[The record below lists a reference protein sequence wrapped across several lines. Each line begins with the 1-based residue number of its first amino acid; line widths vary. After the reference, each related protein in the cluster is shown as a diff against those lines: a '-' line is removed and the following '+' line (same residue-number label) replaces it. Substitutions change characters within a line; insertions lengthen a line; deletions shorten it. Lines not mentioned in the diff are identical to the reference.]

1 MSDLS
6 IRGPTQTALRGL
18 DPNGESVGARGKTP
32 TDNTPPLLKVEL
44 GPDLPT
50 LDLPTIAQDAL
61 GDMVSKFLSLRL
73 ETGDQLIQS
82 QMLDVKDKG
91 ATLKSRNDEI
101 AKKLDEAAVKAADAK
116 KTEAAMKVMTWV
128 AVALSVLL
136 AVATGGVGA
145 IVGAAIATTMAV
157 LNETGVMNKLTDAI
171 AKGLEGTGS
180 PPMSAEQAKKTAG
193 LIVTITSIAVSLLTV
208 GAGIAGASA
217 TVTAKLATAFPKAA
231 ALLSKLPQI
240 PGVVSKLPQLAG
252 GIAAR
257 TGVTLTA
264 NALEKIMDTAQ
275 KVVTG
280 GRILQAANT
289 ISQGISGGIGG
300 AQRYE
305 ASMLQADV
313 AENRAFIRR
322 LQQHIEDEQDLVQQI
337 VDMMS
342 GVVTKVVSVM
352 EGQADTASDVLRQ
365 MRPQTG

>member
-1 MSDLS
+1 
-6 IRGPTQTALRGL
+6 
-18 DPNGESVGARGKTP
+18 
-32 TDNTPPLLKVEL
+32 
-44 GPDLPT
+44 
-50 LDLPTIAQDAL
+50 
-61 GDMVSKFLSLRL
+61 
-73 ETGDQLIQS
+73 
-82 QMLDVKDKG
+82 MLDVKDKG
-91 ATLKSRNDEI
+91 AALKSKNDEI
-101 AKKLDEAAVKAADAK
+101 AKKLDEAAQKAAEAK
-116 KTEAAMKVMTWV
+116 KTEAAMKVLTWV
-128 AVALSVLL
+128 AVALSILL
-136 AVATGGVGA
+136 AVVTGGVGA
-145 IVGAAIATTMAV
+145 IIGAAISTTMAV

-180 PPMSAEQAKKTAG
+180 PPLSAEEAKKRAG

-217 TVTAKLATAFPKAA
+217 TVTAKLAETFPKAA

-240 PGVVSKLPQLAG
+240 PGLVSKLPQLAG

-257 TGVTLTA
+257 TGATLTA
-264 NALEKIMDTAQ
+264 TALEKIMDGAQ

-280 GRILQAANT
+280 GRILQGLNSV
-289 ISQGISGGIGG
+289 SQGITGGVGG

-322 LQQHIEDEQDLVQQI
+322 LQQKLEDEQDLVQQL

-342 GVVTKVVSVM
+342 GVVTKVVDVM
-352 EGQADTASDVLRQ
+352 ESQADTASDVLRQ